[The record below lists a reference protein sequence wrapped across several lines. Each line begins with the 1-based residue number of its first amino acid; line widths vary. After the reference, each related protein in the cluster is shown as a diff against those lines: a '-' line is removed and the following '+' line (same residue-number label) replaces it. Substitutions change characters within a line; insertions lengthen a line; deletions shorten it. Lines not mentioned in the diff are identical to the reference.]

1 MCAPLPARSRKSMA
15 DYYPPIAQAVN
26 GLEENTA
33 AARRSIY
40 DRARAAMAA
49 QLHGLTPSLSESE
62 VSRELTALERVIN
75 RVETESHFQR
85 RTPIRETG
93 YEQAE
98 MSRFPRSRSR
108 SSMPPDAF
116 EHTPVAT
123 RAVMKEKRGA
133 ATRSSPRRW
142 QKPAALAIMGLF
154 LIAVA
159 ASVGLNG
166 PEIFA
171 SLRSLSNSN
180 ETIDATPRVS
190 GGVPSKNLDRIGST
204 PFAPPNL
211 QVNGLVAQKA
221 MLYEESKVDRAG
233 KSFAGT
239 AVWRAESVA
248 PGAGQLPKIA
258 LRGDFE
264 IPEQHINVHWT
275 LRGNDDAAMAASHT
289 MEITFSLPPNFPHGG
304 ISRIAA
310 VLMKQAEATPGTPL
324 AGVGVK
330 VSSNV
335 FLISLSSAE
344 ADVQRNVQL
353 LKERS
358 WFDIPLLYED
368 GQRAIIVVEKGG
380 SGDRAFSDAFEAW
393 EQ

>member
-1 MCAPLPARSRKSMA
+1 MCAPLPVRSRKSMA

-26 GLEENTA
+26 GLEESTA

-40 DRARAAMAA
+40 DRARVAMAT
-49 QLHGLTPSLSESE
+49 QLRGLTPSLSESE
-62 VSRELTALERVIN
+62 INRELSALERVIN
-75 RVETESHFQR
+75 RVETESHFQP
-85 RTPIRETG
+85 RTPIRETS

-98 MSRFPRSRSR
+98 MSRSPQGRSR

-133 ATRSSPRRW
+133 ATTSLRLWR
-142 QKPAALAIMGLF
+142 KPAALAIICLI

-159 ASVGLNG
+159 ASVGLKG
-166 PEIFA
+166 PDILA
-171 SLRSLSNSN
+171 SLRSLPNSN
-180 ETIDATPRVS
+180 ETIDATPRVN
-190 GGVPSKNLDRIGST
+190 GGVPPKNADRIGQAL
-204 PFAPPNL
+204 FASPNPE
-211 QVNGLVAQKA
+211 VYGLVAQKA

-233 KSFAGT
+233 KSFTGT
-239 AVWRAESVA
+239 AVWRAENVA

-258 LRGDFE
+258 LRGEFE
-264 IPEQHINVHWT
+264 IPEKHINVLWT
-275 LRGNDDAAMAASHT
+275 LRGNDDAAMEASHT

-304 ISRIAA
+304 ISRIPA
-310 VLMKQAEATPGTPL
+310 VLMKQAEATPGVPL
-324 AGVGVK
+324 AGVGIK
-330 VSSNV
+330 VTSNV

-358 WFDIPLLYED
+358 WLDIPLLYED
-368 GQRAIIVVEKGG
+368 GKRAIIVVEKGG

-393 EQ
+393 DQ